1 MDTASGDYLRMGND
15 LKIVLA
21 ENLRELMAA
30 KPELSKQMD
39 VRRRAALLGSP
50 ISQSTISRAI
60 NAQVAID
67 LDTLSV
73 LGRVFSVDPA
83 ELIRPHPNARRR
95 AA

>member
-1 MDTASGDYLRMGND
+1 MDSGFAHSPRMGND

-21 ENLRELMAA
+21 ENLRELMDR
-30 KPELSKQMD
+30 KPELSTQMGI
-39 VRRRAALLGSP
+39 RRRSSMLGCP

-67 LDTLSV
+67 LDTLAA

-83 ELIRPHPNARRR
+83 ELIKPHPHRRR
-95 AA
+95 SAA